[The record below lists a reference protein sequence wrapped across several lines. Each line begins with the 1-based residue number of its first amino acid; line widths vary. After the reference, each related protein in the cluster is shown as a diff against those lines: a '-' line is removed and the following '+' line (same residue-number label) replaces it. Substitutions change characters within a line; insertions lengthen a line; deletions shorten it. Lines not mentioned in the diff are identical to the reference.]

1 MNITEIAKD
10 LNDTYKTERE
20 KNLEK
25 KILEKL
31 NDEKVRIECDDREE
45 AYNYAIEVCAC
56 YVEDMFKEL
65 LIKLGG

>member
-25 KILEKL
+25 KIRELEKIIENL
-31 NDEKVRIECDDREE
+31 ANRIDYLESKC
-45 AYNYAIEVCAC
+45 N
-56 YVEDMFKEL
+56 
-65 LIKLGG
+65 